1 MVSMVHRRARGSL
14 EHEVLAT
21 VIGAGGPVTVAEVVA
36 ALAEPIAYT
45 TAMTTLARL
54 HDKGALMR
62 ERRGRG
68 FVYAPAAAPESVPA
82 AQTARQMRR
91 LLEAQG
97 TRADV
102 LARFVAE
109 LTADDG
115 AVLLAL
121 LADPGKQPTHPAPAT
136 PS

>member
-1 MVSMVHRRARGSL
+1 MTVRRRRARGSL

-21 VIGAGGPVTVAEVVA
+21 VSGAGRPVTVAEVVET
-36 ALAEPIAYT
+36 LAEPTAYT

-54 HDKGALMR
+54 HDKGALVR
-62 ERRGRG
+62 ERLGRG
-68 FVYAPAAAPESVPA
+68 FVYSPAAAPESLPA

-91 LLEAQG
+91 LLDSHG

-109 LTADDG
+109 LTADDE
-115 AVLLAL
+115 AVLLGL
-121 LADPGKQPTHPAPAT
+121 LGDTDETPAHPAAPG

>member
-1 MVSMVHRRARGSL
+1 MMRRRARGSL

-21 VIGAGGPVTVAEVVA
+21 VTGAGRPVTVAEVVA
-36 ALAEPIAYT
+36 ALTEPTAYT

-54 HDKGALMR
+54 NDKGALVR

-115 AVLLAL
+115 AMLLSL
-121 LADPGKQPTHPAPAT
+121 LADGGERPAHPAAAG

>member
-1 MVSMVHRRARGSL
+1 MMRRRARGSL

-21 VIGAGGPVTVAEVVA
+21 VTGAGCPVTVAEVAA

-54 HDKGALMR
+54 HDKGALTR
-62 ERRGRG
+62 VRRGRG
-68 FVYAPAAAPESVPA
+68 FVYAPAAAPESVSA

-91 LLEAQG
+91 LLEAQA

-121 LADPGKQPTHPAPAT
+121 LADPGKQRAHPAPAA

>member
-1 MVSMVHRRARGSL
+1 MMRRRARGSL

-21 VIGAGGPVTVAEVVA
+21 VTGAGCPVTVAEVAA
-36 ALAEPIAYT
+36 ALAEPTAYT

-54 HDKGALMR
+54 HDKGALTR
-62 ERRGRG
+62 VRRGRG
-68 FVYAPAAAPESVPA
+68 FVYAPAAAPESVSA

-91 LLEAQG
+91 LLEAQA

-121 LADPGKQPTHPAPAT
+121 LADPGKQRAHPAPAA